1 MTRWIPFLLI
11 GALLFF
17 IARARDKQILLD
29 DRRAVTEPKLVVA
42 PGTPGRHEAFV
53 PMVVPWSVEVG
64 EDLAELLE
72 DGATDGLRSA
82 TLDLRERL
90 FVDLGVP
97 FPAPRVRV
105 VAGLPPRSAVVSLFE
120 VPARVVPLDAGLSN
134 EAAVARVAEAT
145 LELLQTRAGDFLG
158 LAETQ
163 RLLDELEQFAP
174 ATVRNV
180 VPKPVSLT
188 LLSDVLRR
196 LVEERVSIRDLRAV
210 LEALASFAPT
220 EKDPLNLTE
229 LVRAQLRRAMTFKLT
244 RGAPQLGVILVDP
257 LIEDTVRRA
266 VTRTPAG
273 SFLTLPPAAARDV
286 VAALRRAAS
295 EAQQQQPTG
304 LVILTQPDIRRFV
317 RKLVET
323 DLPDATVVSFS
334 ELLPEVTLRPLA
346 RANLAGIG

>member
-1 MTRWIPFLLI
+1 
-11 GALLFF
+11 
-17 IARARDKQILLD
+17 
-29 DRRAVTEPKLVVA
+29 
-42 PGTPGRHEAFV
+42 
-53 PMVVPWSVEVG
+53 
-64 EDLAELLE
+64 
-72 DGATDGLRSA
+72 
-82 TLDLRERL
+82 
-90 FVDLGVP
+90 
-97 FPAPRVRV
+97 
-105 VAGLPPRSAVVSLFE
+105 
-120 VPARVVPLDAGLSN
+120 
-134 EAAVARVAEAT
+134 
-145 LELLQTRAGDFLG
+145 
-158 LAETQ
+158 
-163 RLLDELEQFAP
+163 
-174 ATVRNV
+174 
-180 VPKPVSLT
+180 
-188 LLSDVLRR
+188 
-196 LVEERVSIRDLRAV
+196 LRAV

-273 SFLTLPPAAARDV
+273 SFLTRPPAAARDV
-286 VAALRRAAS
+286 LAALRRAAS